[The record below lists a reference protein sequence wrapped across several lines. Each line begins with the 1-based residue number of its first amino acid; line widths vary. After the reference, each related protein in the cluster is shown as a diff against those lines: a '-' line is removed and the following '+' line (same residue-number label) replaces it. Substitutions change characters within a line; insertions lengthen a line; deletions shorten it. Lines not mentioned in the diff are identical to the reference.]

1 MDTPRK
7 IRQVNYGATEK
18 SPKCSNCQ
26 SMEELKDFFK
36 SEMAVLSGQFK
47 LVLEEQ
53 AQQKVQIAQLLRERS
68 EAEGLSSLFPVTD
81 KDELICLDR
90 QIELGNCFVKIMTEL
105 LGSSGPKANLKYII
119 TDELAMQYNVD
130 GILGKA
136 SLKSLSF
143 FYKALLVYENY
154 ISTGS
159 ILSKP
164 RSGRPSV
171 LTEWEKKRVVQ
182 LVPPNPRI
190 TAHQGRLEVA
200 EQFKKISDQTVCRI
214 WKKAD
219 YNEHLWD
226 LLERRIRQHTITS
239 KKMLKDVIMKEWSK
253 ITAEDTRKL
262 VDSMPRRLAEV
273 LKGKGYP
280 TKY

>member
-1 MDTPRK
+1 MATPRK
-7 IRQVNYGATEK
+7 IRQINYRATAEK

-53 AQQKVQIAQLLRERS
+53 AQQKIQIAQLLRERS

-81 KDELICLDR
+81 KDELICLDH
-90 QIELGNCFVKIMTEL
+90 QIELGNRNWFVKIMTEL

-143 FYKALLVYENY
+143 FYKALLDA
-154 ISTGS
+154 ISNCAVGPPKSRQRCANFTPEEEAE
-159 ILSKP
+159 LVALVKANQ
-164 RSGRPSV
+164 SV
-171 LTEWEKKRVVQ
+171 LENKKSDAITWKQKPSGWEK
-182 LVPPNPRI
+182 LATGVPRTVKTCHPPVKTCHPRPM
-190 TAHQGRLEVA
+190 TR
-200 EQFKKISDQTVCRI
+200 
-214 WKKAD
+214 
-219 YNEHLWD
+219 HLKPLW
-226 LLERRIRQHTITS
+226 TS
-239 KKMLKDVIMKEWSK
+239 KF
-253 ITAEDTRKL
+253 
-262 VDSMPRRLAEV
+262 
-273 LKGKGYP
+273 
-280 TKY
+280 

>member
-1 MDTPRK
+1 METKGKEICVEVRK
-7 IRQVNYGATEK
+7 LILKFRLEGK
-18 SPKCSNCQ
+18 SWREIGRLVDRSHSSCQ
-26 SMEELKDFFK
+26 
-36 SEMAVLSGQFK
+36 
-47 LVLEEQ
+47 
-53 AQQKVQIAQLLRERS
+53 R
-68 EAEGLSSLFPVTD
+68 
-81 KDELICLDR
+81 
-90 QIELGNCFVKIMTEL
+90 
-105 LGSSGPKANLKYII
+105 
-119 TDELAMQYNVD
+119 
-130 GILGKA
+130 
-136 SLKSLSF
+136 
-143 FYKALLVYENY
+143 VYENY

-200 EQFKKISDQTVCRI
+200 EQFKKTISDQTVRRI

-239 KKMLKDVIMKEWSK
+239 KKMLKDVIMEEWSK

-273 LKGKGYP
+273 LKRKGYP